1 MFTRLVVI
9 VQEHM
14 SLTSSQKKL
23 ISRIVLVIAPFAII
37 AALVVPSCKDEQPN
51 TSNFILPDSNL
62 SYSRDIDPL
71 FAQTCLGSQCHSG
84 STPAKE
90 LNLEP
95 PSFSK
100 LYYFVPQL
108 VSPRDTNSL
117 LLQYLDGRMFPRMPS
132 NQNPL
137 TANQING
144 VKEWIKEGAKD
155 N

>member
-1 MFTRLVVI
+1 MELAA
-9 VQEHM
+9 
-14 SLTSSQKKL
+14 SQKRL
-23 ISRIVLVIAPFAII
+23 ISRIILVLAPFAIL
-37 AALVVPSCKDEQPN
+37 AALVVPSCKDQRPN
-51 TSNFILPDSNL
+51 TSGYLLPDSNV

-84 STPAKE
+84 STPAKG

-95 PSFSK
+95 PSYIQLTSFI
-100 LYYFVPQL
+100 PQL

-117 LLQYLDGRMFPRMPS
+117 LLQYLDGRMYPQMPS
-132 NQNPL
+132 NQYPL

-144 VKEWIKEGAKD
+144 IKQWIKEGAKD